1 MTRSL
6 GGAGLTAGLV
16 GRAAFFSSGFL
27 ATFSGRC
34 SGEPSDLEEASE
46 RKQTAKLQEGEPGA
60 QATHSGRFGCSG
72 HWRQSFPSFSSC
84 YKNF

>member
-1 MTRSL
+1 MTRRL

-16 GRAAFFSSGFL
+16 GRAAFFSSVFL

-46 RKQTAKLQEGEPGA
+46 RKQTAKLIRVDLVAVDTGDN
-60 QATHSGRFGCSG
+60 
-72 HWRQSFPSFSSC
+72 PSRLSHHVTRIF
-84 YKNF
+84 